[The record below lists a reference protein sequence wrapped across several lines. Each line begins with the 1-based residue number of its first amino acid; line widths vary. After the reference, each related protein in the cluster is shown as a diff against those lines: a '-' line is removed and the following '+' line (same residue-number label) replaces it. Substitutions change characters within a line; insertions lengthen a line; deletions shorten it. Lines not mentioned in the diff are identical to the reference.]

1 MKILVSACLLGI
13 ACRYDGSGAQSRE
26 ILSFMGSCF
35 FIPVCPEIMGG
46 LPTPRDPAEIYGGR
60 VKTIRGID
68 VTDNYERG
76 ALQVLNLS
84 LLYGCRRALL
94 KERSPSCGAG
104 MIYDGSFSGR
114 LVPGEGIT
122 AGLLRRNGMKVIGE
136 SSVKELHRWILG
148 G

>member
-1 MKILVSACLLGI
+1 
-13 ACRYDGSGAQSRE
+13 
-26 ILSFMGSCF
+26 MGSCF